1 MKCLQILNKIV
12 IFVMLYPELIF
23 KKFKHPLNQ
32 YNMFKIQTLNKID
45 PEGLKIFPLDQYE
58 IASEF
63 GNPDAIIVRS
73 QAMHD
78 LELPS
83 NLLAIARAGAGV
95 NNIPVEKCT
104 EKGIVVYNTPGANAH
119 GVKEIVIAGMLLA
132 SRDIAGSIEWAKTLK
147 GKGAEVPALV
157 EKGKTNFGGT
167 EIRGKTLAVVG
178 LGAIGVLVANAAQ
191 ALGMNVIGYDPYISV
206 AQAWKLSRNVK
217 KAEGIES
224 LLAAADFVTL
234 HIPQLPETKGFINK
248 DKLNMMK
255 NGVKIMNFAR
265 GGLVNNQDLIE
276 AIQLGK
282 VGKYV
287 TDFPEDELINVKNI
301 IAIPHL
307 GASTEESETNCAIM
321 AVNQIIDYLEN
332 GNIINSVN
340 FPAAEMERN
349 GGTRIVVA
357 NKNVPK
363 MVSQIS
369 SLLAHE
375 GLNISNMLNRNKA
388 DIAYNII
395 DVDGTVPTVVK
406 NMISDIEGVIMVRI
420 LPPKQ

>member
-1 MKCLQILNKIV
+1 
-12 IFVMLYPELIF
+12 
-23 KKFKHPLNQ
+23 
-32 YNMFKIQTLNKID
+32 MFKIQTLNKID

-63 GNPDAIIVRS
+63 ANPDAIIVRS
-73 QAMHD
+73 QKMHD
-78 LELPS
+78 IELS
-83 NLLAIARAGAGV
+83 SGLLAIARAGAGV
-95 NNIPVEKCT
+95 NNIPIEKCT
-104 EKGIVVYNTPGANAH
+104 ENGVVVFNTPGANAH

-157 EKGKTNFGGT
+157 EKGKTDFGGT
-167 EIRGKTLAVVG
+167 EIRGKTLAVIG

-191 ALGMNVIGYDPYISV
+191 ALGMNVIGFDPYISV
-206 AQAWKLSRNVK
+206 AHAWRLSRNVK
-217 KAEGIES
+217 KADGLES
-224 LLAAADFVTL
+224 LLSTADFVTL
-234 HIPQLPETKGFINK
+234 QIPLLPETKGFINK
-248 DKLNMMK
+248 DRIKMMK
-255 NGVKIMNFAR
+255 PGVKILNFAR

-276 AIQLGK
+276 AIESGK

-321 AVNQIIDYLEN
+321 AVNQVIDYLEN

-340 FPAAEMERN
+340 FPTAEMERN
-349 GGTRIVVA
+349 GGTRLVVA

-369 SLLAHE
+369 ALLAHE
-375 GLNISNMLNRNKA
+375 SLNISNMINRNK
-388 DIAYNII
+388 DEIAYNII
-395 DVDGTVPTVVK
+395 DIDEMVPPHIK
-406 NMISDIEGVIMVRI
+406 DMISAIDGVIMVRI
-420 LPPKQ
+420 LPPHGTV

>member
-1 MKCLQILNKIV
+1 MYKI
-12 IFVMLYPELIF
+12 
-23 KKFKHPLNQ
+23 K
-32 YNMFKIQTLNKID
+32 TLNKID
-45 PEGLKIFPLDQYE
+45 PEGLKIFPLDKYE

-63 GNPDAIIVRS
+63 TSPDAIIVRS

-78 LELPS
+78 MQLPS
-83 NLLAIARAGAGV
+83 SLLAIARAGAGV
-95 NNIPVEKCT
+95 NNIPIEKCT
-104 EKGIVVYNTPGANAH
+104 EQGIVVYNTPGANAH
-119 GVKEIVIAGMLLA
+119 AVKEIVIAGMLLA

-147 GKGAEVPALV
+147 GKGADVAPMV
-157 EKGKTNFGGT
+157 EKGKSNFGGT
-167 EIRGKTLAVVG
+167 EIRGKTLAVIG

-191 ALGMNVIGYDPYISV
+191 ALGMNVLGYYPYISV
-206 AQAWKLSRNVK
+206 NYAWKLSRNVK

-224 LLAAADFVTL
+224 LLANADFVTI

-248 DKLNMMK
+248 DKLKMMK
-255 NGVKIMNFAR
+255 DGVKILNFAR
-265 GGLVNNQDLIE
+265 GGLVKNQDIIE
-276 AIQLGK
+276 AIESGK

-287 TDFPEDELINVKNI
+287 TDFPEDELIDVKNI

-332 GNIINSVN
+332 GNILNSVN
-340 FPAAEMERN
+340 FPTAEMERN

-375 GLNISNMLNRNKA
+375 GLNISNMLNRNK
-388 DIAYNII
+388 DEIAYNII
-395 DVDGTVPTVVK
+395 DIDGSVPAGVK
-406 NMISDIEGVIMVRI
+406 DMLAAIEGVIMVRI
-420 LPPKQ
+420 LSPK